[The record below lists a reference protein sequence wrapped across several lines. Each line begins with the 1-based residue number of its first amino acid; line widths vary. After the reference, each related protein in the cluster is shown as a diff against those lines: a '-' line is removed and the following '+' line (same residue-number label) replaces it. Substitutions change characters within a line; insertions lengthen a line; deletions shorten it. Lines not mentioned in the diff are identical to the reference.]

1 MEVIDHRKEKLSK
14 IVKLEKNLDM
24 AAQYAPRLVKRLGV
38 GSKHAFPSCYSFD
51 ATYGYF
57 VAKDGSKLPGAR
69 VHIHHN
75 LLDLSVVENWGL
87 SYIDEILDPK
97 SRALNDL
104 VKRMANSFRA
114 GATRVS

>member
-14 IVKLEKNLDM
+14 IVNLEKNLDM

-38 GSKHAFPSCYSFD
+38 GSKHAFPSCYSFH

-75 LLDLSVVENWGL
+75 LLDSSVVENWGL

-97 SRALNDL
+97 NRALDDL
-104 VKRMANSFRA
+104 VKRMANSFRT

>member
-1 MEVIDHRKEKLSK
+1 MEVIDHRTEKLSK
-14 IVKLEKNLDM
+14 IVGLEKNLEM
-24 AAQYAPRLVKRLGV
+24 TAQYAPRLVKRFGV
-38 GSKHAFPSCYSFD
+38 GSEHAFPSCYSFD

-87 SYIDEILDPK
+87 SYVDEILDPK
-97 SRALNDL
+97 NRALDDL